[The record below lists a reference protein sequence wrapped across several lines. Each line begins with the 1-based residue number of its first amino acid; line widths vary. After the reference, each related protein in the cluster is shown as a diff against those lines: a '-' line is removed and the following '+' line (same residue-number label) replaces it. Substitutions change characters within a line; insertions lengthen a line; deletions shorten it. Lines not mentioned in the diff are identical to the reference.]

1 MDMVFYNDQEQAM
14 NKNLQKKIP
23 VGVLG
28 ATGMV
33 GQKFIQLLENHP
45 WFRVVCIAAS
55 KRSAG
60 RTYGEAVRDRWCQ
73 DTEIPSEIKIQRV
86 YEVGNDLGAISNRV
100 AFAFSAL
107 SMPKEQI
114 REIEERYAES
124 GVPIVSNNS
133 AHRWTADVPMMIPEV
148 NPHHSDLID
157 IQRNNRKWKKGFII
171 VKPNCSTQSFV
182 PVLDAWKAFEPLRV
196 IVSTYQSISGAGKTF
211 TNWPEMRD
219 NVIPFIPGEEKK
231 SEMEPLKILGTIQNQ
246 SLVMAAMPQISATC
260 VRVPVTDGHM
270 ISASVAFKNKPSGQD
285 LLDAI
290 TEYKNPIKELNLPSE
305 PEEFLKYFNEEDR
318 PQTLSE
324 RLYGK
329 GMSITVGRLR
339 EDPVLH
345 WKFIALSH
353 NTIRGAAGG
362 AILTAELLT
371 KKGYLSGE

>member
-1 MDMVFYNDQEQAM
+1 M
-14 NKNLQKKIP
+14 NTIPQKKMP

-45 WFRVVCIAAS
+45 WFQVVCIAAS

-60 RTYGEAVRDRWCQ
+60 KTYKDAVENRWCQ
-73 DTEIPSEIKIQRV
+73 DTEIPSAIQNQLV
-86 YEVGNDLGAISNRV
+86 YEVENDFTTIGNQIT
-100 AFAFSAL
+100 FAFSAL
-107 SMPKEQI
+107 SMEKEQI
-114 REIEERYAES
+114 RKIEERYAES

-133 AHRWTADVPMMIPEV
+133 AHRWTPDVPMMIPEV

-157 IQRNNRKWKKGFII
+157 IQRKNRNWQKGFII
-171 VKPNCSTQSFV
+171 VKPNCSTQSYV
-182 PVLDAWKAFEPLRV
+182 PVLDAWKKFEPLRM

-211 TNWPEMRD
+211 TNWPEMKD
-219 NVIPFIPGEEKK
+219 NIIPFIPDEEEK
-231 SEMEPLKILGTIQNQ
+231 SEMEPLKIFGNIQNQ
-246 SLVMAAMPQISATC
+246 SLVMATTPQISATC

-270 ISASVAFKNKPSGQD
+270 ISASVAFKNKPSRQN

-290 TEYKNPIKELNLPSE
+290 TEYKNPIKEFNLPSE
-305 PEEFLKYFNEEDR
+305 TGEFLKYFNDEDR

-329 GMSITVGRLR
+329 GMSITIGRLR

-362 AILTAELLT
+362 AVLTAELLT
-371 KKGYLSGE
+371 KKGYLSIK